1 MWLRCLS
8 VQLKLNKEQPHKYFI
23 QNNRVN
29 NWFSAHSPGLVCLI
43 LDWRAFRPVML
54 GQSAPHLFSQVH
66 FFSLL
71 FLCISM
77 LCIFNPRCSKR
88 MRLAVAG
95 APLSANKD
103 PGRLLLLRVR
113 SAWAQTGP
121 RPLLRGDGP
130 QHDQNHQVPSSSRMF
145 VLICREPGR
154 SKLKYF
160 DNWDWSDGP
169 WWDRNH

>member
-1 MWLRCLS
+1 MWLRRLS

-43 LDWRAFRPVML
+43 LHWRAFHR
-54 GQSAPHLFSQVH
+54 
-66 FFSLL
+66 FFFFPLL
-71 FLCISM
+71 FLCISV
-77 LCIFNPRCSKR
+77 LCILNPRCSKR
-88 MRLAVAG
+88 MWLAVAG

-113 SAWAQTGP
+113 SARAQTGP

-130 QHDQNHQVPSSSRMF
+130 QHDQNHQVPSSSRIIL
-145 VLICREPGR
+145 LICREPGR
-154 SKLKYF
+154 SKPKYF
-160 DNWDWSDGP
+160 ENWDWSDGP
-169 WWDRNH
+169 WWDGNH

>member
-1 MWLRCLS
+1 MWLRRLS

-29 NWFSAHSPGLVCLI
+29 NWFSSLSRTCLSDI
-43 LDWRAFRPVML
+43 TLKSVSARRAWSV
-54 GQSAPHLFSQVH
+54 SASFVSTGS
-66 FFSLL
+66 FFPPLL

-88 MRLAVAG
+88 MWLAVAG

-113 SAWAQTGP
+113 SARAQTGP

-130 QHDQNHQVPSSSRMF
+130 QHDQNHQVPSSSRIIL
-145 VLICREPGR
+145 LICREPGR
-154 SKLKYF
+154 SELKYYE
-160 DNWDWSDGP
+160 NWDWSDGP